1 MATETKREKF
11 VRLTENRMN
20 NVLKGID
27 LLGNMS
33 NANNYE
39 FTQDDLN
46 KIIKTLKGAVADLER
61 TYNGSTK
68 SSRFK
73 L

>member
-1 MATETKREKF
+1 
-11 VRLTENRMN
+11 MN

-39 FTQDDLN
+39 FTQEDLN

-61 TYNGSTK
+61 KYNGSTK

>member
-1 MATETKREKF
+1 MTTETKREKF

-20 NVLKGID
+20 NVLKGIQ

-39 FTQDDLN
+39 FTQEDLN
-46 KIIKTLKGAVADLER
+46 KIIKTLKTAVADLEH
-61 TYNGSTK
+61 TYNSANRTRK
-68 SSRFK
+68 FK